1 MSDKTTLVMPG
12 VKKMTVPKLVKRSL
26 QVAMAVGLTCLVVL
40 ALVFGNG
47 MLMGRGSTW
56 QAWSAWLGFI
66 NRPDILTTMIL
77 TALVTVLFVYWQR
90 DHERR

>member
-12 VKKMTVPKLVKRSL
+12 VKKMSVPKLLKRTL
-26 QVAMAVGLTCLVVL
+26 QVAAAVALTCGVVL
-40 ALVFGNG
+40 ALVVGNG
-47 MLMGRGSTW
+47 MLVGRGNSM
-56 QAWSAWLGFI
+56 QAWSTWLAFI

-90 DHERR
+90 DQERR

>member
-12 VKKMTVPKLVKRSL
+12 VKKMTVPKVFKRAI
-26 QVAMAVGLTCLVVL
+26 QVVAAVGLTCLVVL

-47 MLMGRGSTW
+47 MLMGRGSTG
-56 QAWSAWLGFI
+56 QAWAAWLNFI
-66 NRPDILTTMIL
+66 HRPDILTTMIL

-90 DHERR
+90 DQERR